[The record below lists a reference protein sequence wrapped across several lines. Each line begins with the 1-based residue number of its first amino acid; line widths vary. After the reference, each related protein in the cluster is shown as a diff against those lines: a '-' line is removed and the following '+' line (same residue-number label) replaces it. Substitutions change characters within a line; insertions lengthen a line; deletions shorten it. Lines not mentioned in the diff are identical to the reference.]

1 MINYLL
7 DIYNQILGSNL
18 LEPTMMVWISFIMF
32 FIVIPIVALYLGIKI
47 AIWLVT
53 LIRDWWHDGRK

>member
-32 FIVIPIVALYLGIKI
+32 FIVLPIISLWIGIKI